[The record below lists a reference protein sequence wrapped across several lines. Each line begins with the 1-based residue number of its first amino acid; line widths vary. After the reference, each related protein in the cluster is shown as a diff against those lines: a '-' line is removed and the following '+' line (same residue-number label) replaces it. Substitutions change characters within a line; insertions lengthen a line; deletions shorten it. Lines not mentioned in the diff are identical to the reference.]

1 MRPDIT
7 KYYPFTGHFLDLD
20 GLALHYLDEGCGEP
34 VVMLHGNPTWSFY
47 YRNLVTA
54 LRDRYRCIVPDHM
67 GCGFSDKPGDD
78 RYDYTLSQRVADLER
93 LLDHLGIDGGITLV
107 LHDWGGMIGMAYA
120 VRHCTRIR
128 RLVILNTAA
137 FHLPGEKRLPFVLK
151 LCRDTRLGALLVRG
165 CNAFSLAASFVGC
178 RRNPMPAELRRA
190 YRLPYDTWQ
199 NRIAT
204 LRFVQD
210 IPLLP
215 GDRSYEL
222 VSETAKGIAAFRDL
236 PMAIFWG
243 ERDFVFD
250 CSFLAEWEQR
260 FPHAE
265 VHHYPDAG
273 HYILEDMQ
281 DEVVPLIAEFLSR
294 TDGSAPCPIP

>member
-1 MRPDIT
+1 MRPDLT
-7 KYYPFTGHFLDLD
+7 KYYPFVGRFLDLD
-20 GLALHYLDEGCGEP
+20 GLALHYLDEGSGEP
-34 VVMLHGNPTWSFY
+34 VVMLHGNPTWSIY

-78 RYDYTLSQRVADLER
+78 RYDYTLGQRVNDLER
-93 LLDHLGIDGGITLV
+93 LLDHLGIDGKITLV
-107 LHDWGGMIGMAYA
+107 LHDWGGMIGMSWA
-120 VRHCTRIR
+120 VRNRSRIR

-137 FHLPGEKRLPFVLK
+137 FHLPREKRLPFALK
-151 LCRDTRLGALLVRG
+151 LCRDTRLGAFLVRRF
-165 CNAFSLAASFVGC
+165 NAFSLAASLVGC
-178 RRNPMPAELRRA
+178 QHTPMPAGLRRA
-190 YRLPYDTWQ
+190 YRLPYDSWR

-215 GDRSYEL
+215 GDRSYDL
-222 VSETAKGIAAFRDL
+222 VSETAAGLSAFRDL

-243 ERDFVFD
+243 ELDFVFD
-250 CSFLAEWEQR
+250 RTFLAEWERR

-265 VHHYPDAG
+265 VHRYPDAG
-273 HYILEDMQ
+273 HYILEDKQ
-281 DEVVPLIAEFLSR
+281 DEVVPAIAEFLAR
-294 TDGSAPCPIP
+294 TVGSAP

>member
-20 GLALHYLDEGCGEP
+20 GLALHYLDEGSGEP

-93 LLDHLGIDGGITLV
+93 LLDHLRIDGGITLV

-120 VRHCTRIR
+120 VRHSSRIR
-128 RLVILNTAA
+128 RLIILNTAA
-137 FHLPGEKRLPFVLK
+137 FHLPREKRLPFVLK
-151 LCRDTRLGALLVRG
+151 LCRDTRLGAFLVRG

-222 VSETAKGIAAFRDL
+222 VSETATGIAAFRDL

-250 CSFLAEWEQR
+250 RSFLAEWKRR

-265 VHHYPDAG
+265 VHSYPDAG
-273 HYILEDMQ
+273 HYILEDMK
-281 DEVVPLIAEFLSR
+281 DEVIPLIGSFLAR
-294 TDGSAPCPIP
+294 TDGSAP